1 MVKNMKWAVA
11 LLCCLEMATGAELTA
26 SRTVFLMP
34 LSHGLDQFVA
44 NRLIQMHVLRVVTDP
59 AKADTIITDQVG
71 RGFEARMKDLYPPPP
86 EPSAEPPADAK
97 VTQAAK
103 PKPDN
108 PPNRGDMPEQQQHGL
123 ASMLGDTVNKADQQ
137 GSMGVY
143 GRGRGTLFLVD
154 VQSRQVLWSI
164 FEKPKS
170 FSPQALDQTADKIV
184 KRLKEDLNPKTK

>member
-1 MVKNMKWAVA
+1 MMVKNMKWAVA
-11 LLCCLEMATGAELTA
+11 LWCCLEMAAGAELTA

-86 EPSAEPPADAK
+86 APPDEVK
-97 VTQAAK
+97 AAAAPK
-103 PKPDN
+103 PKPDT
-108 PPNRGDMPEQQQHGL
+108 PPVRDDMPQPHGL
-123 ASMLGDTVNKADQQ
+123 ASMLGDTVNKPDEQ
-137 GSMGVY
+137 GSMGLY

-164 FEKPKS
+164 FEKPKN
-170 FSPQALDQTADKIV
+170 FSPHALDQTADKIV